1 MFCFTKC
8 DAILYIAHKRAL
20 LYQRSSELVAGK
32 ANKIPT
38 SVWEPISPGD
48 FQKYFPSFF
57 SFLSLS
63 LKSKVHSSL
72 FRCSVWKIGVS
83 EYRGSAAGFLIAA
96 ERKSR
101 LERRRLTVPGIEP
114 VNHWLYM
121 GRRLQ
126 TARCQSHVNCW
137 QHSFLEARPARI
149 IHIFTGSQINSP
161 RAHPEAR
168 ILKPGMSFGQLEFKQ
183 NHVRLLPIWCSGWPA
198 PQKPRAIK
206 LPFIYALVRP
216 LNPIYSSVRPNQR
229 SQKAALVNNW
239 AAACS
244 LLSQSAQNSV

>member
-1 MFCFTKC
+1 M
-8 DAILYIAHKRAL
+8 
-20 LYQRSSELVAGK
+20 
-32 ANKIPT
+32 
-38 SVWEPISPGD
+38 
-48 FQKYFPSFF
+48 
-57 SFLSLS
+57 
-63 LKSKVHSSL
+63 
-72 FRCSVWKIGVS
+72 WKIGVS

-114 VNHWLYM
+114 VNHRLYM
-121 GRRLQ
+121 GPCL
-126 TARCQSHVNCW
+126 QSHVNCW
-137 QHSFLEARPARI
+137 QHSFLEARPARN

-244 LLSQSAQNSV
+244 KSQSAHHSVKDFFRIV

>member
-1 MFCFTKC
+1 MQCNTLHC
-8 DAILYIAHKRAL
+8 TQESAAL
-20 LYQRSSELVAGK
+20 STIIGIGCREGKQDTHVRLGTNPSRRFSE
-32 ANKIPT
+32 I
-38 SVWEPISPGD
+38 
-48 FQKYFPSFF
+48 FSFF
-57 SFLSLS
+57 LHLSFSLF
-63 LKSKVHSSL
+63 LKSLVHSSL

-114 VNHWLYM
+114 VNHRLYM
-121 GRRLQ
+121 GRCLQ

-137 QHSFLEARPARI
+137 QHSFLGASPARI

-168 ILKPGMSFGQLEFKQ
+168 ILKPGTSFGQLEFKQ
-183 NHVRLLPIWCSGWPA
+183 NHVHLQPIWCSGWPA

-229 SQKAALVNNW
+229 SQKGALVNNW

-244 LLSQSAQNSV
+244 KSKSAKHSSAPRIV

>member
-1 MFCFTKC
+1 MQYFTLHTRERC
-8 DAILYIAHKRAL
+8 SINDHRNWLPGRQTRYPRPSGNQSLPEIFRNIFL
-20 LYQRSSELVAGK
+20 L
-32 ANKIPT
+32 
-38 SVWEPISPGD
+38 SPA
-48 FQKYFPSFF
+48 F
-57 SFLSLS
+57 SLS

-121 GRRLQ
+121 GRCL
-126 TARCQSHVNCW
+126 QSHVNCW
-137 QHSFLEARPARI
+137 QHSFLDARPARI

-168 ILKPGMSFGQLEFKQ
+168 ILKPGTSFGQLEFKQ
-183 NHVRLLPIWCSGWPA
+183 NPSPVHLMFRLTSPTKTKSYKTSIHLCSCPS
-198 PQKPRAIK
+198 PKP
-206 LPFIYALVRP
+206 
-216 LNPIYSSVRPNQR
+216 N
-229 SQKAALVNNW
+229 
-239 AAACS
+239 
-244 LLSQSAQNSV
+244 LLLCPS